1 MGIVV
6 NIDNAIEEYK
16 KSGKKTAFENSLRQV
31 LEFAKDDVNLKSVS
45 DLAYL
50 LATAKAESDYSLQ
63 RWESDYQC
71 GKAGVPYKDAPCQ
84 KALDYYRS
92 SDGKRNYYNMGTDT
106 KGLPY
111 FGRGLIQLTG
121 EGNYDKYGKL
131 IGVDLLNNGDKA
143 LIPKNSYKIASIFL
157 SNKRGGIYKK
167 NGEKQNTF
175 DLARLGDLTLARKS
189 VNGGTKG
196 LDEINKY
203 YELWKKIIE
212 NNLDSK
218 KKIKIVLGIGIVV
231 LLVAGTITFIYLK
244 KKGKLP
250 NFKLPSFFKKVFS

>member
-1 MGIVV
+1 MGVSV
-6 NIDNAIEEYK
+6 NIDDSIEEYK
-16 KSGKKTAFENSLRQV
+16 KEGGKTAFEPSLRQV
-31 LEFAKDDVNLKSVS
+31 LAFAKDDLNIKNAS

-50 LATAKAESDYSLQ
+50 LATAKVESDYSLQ

-71 GKAGVPYKDAPCQ
+71 GNAGVPYKNAPCQ

-131 IGVDLLNNGDKA
+131 IGVDLLNDGDKA

-175 DLARLGDLTLARKS
+175 DLARLGDLSLARKS
-189 VNGGTKG
+189 VNGGTNG
-196 LDEINKY
+196 LNETNKY

-212 NNLDSK
+212 KNIGKDK
-218 KKIKIVLGIGIVV
+218 KKIKIVGGVIVIGLVVSVAIV
-231 LLVAGTITFIYLK
+231 LTYILVKNPKTK
-244 KKGKLP
+244 
-250 NFKLPSFFKKVFS
+250 NFLTNIFK

>member
-1 MGIVV
+1 MGVSV
-6 NIDNAIEEYK
+6 NIDDSIEEYK
-16 KSGKKTAFENSLRQV
+16 KEGGKTAFEPSLRQV
-31 LEFAKDDVNLKSVS
+31 LAFAKDDLNIKNAS

-50 LATAKAESDYSLQ
+50 LATAKVESDYSLQ

-71 GKAGVPYKDAPCQ
+71 GNAGVPYKNAPCQ

-131 IGVDLLNNGDKA
+131 IGVDLLNDGDKA

-157 SNKRGGIYKK
+157 SNKRGGIYK
-167 NGEKQNTF
+167 
-175 DLARLGDLTLARKS
+175 
-189 VNGGTKG
+189 
-196 LDEINKY
+196 
-203 YELWKKIIE
+203 
-212 NNLDSK
+212 
-218 KKIKIVLGIGIVV
+218 
-231 LLVAGTITFIYLK
+231 
-244 KKGKLP
+244 
-250 NFKLPSFFKKVFS
+250 

>member
-1 MGIVV
+1 M
-6 NIDNAIEEYK
+6 
-16 KSGKKTAFENSLRQV
+16 
-31 LEFAKDDVNLKSVS
+31 
-45 DLAYL
+45 
-50 LATAKAESDYSLQ
+50 
-63 RWESDYQC
+63 
-71 GKAGVPYKDAPCQ
+71 
-84 KALDYYRS
+84 
-92 SDGKRNYYNMGTDT
+92 
-106 KGLPY
+106 
-111 FGRGLIQLTG
+111 
-121 EGNYDKYGKL
+121 
-131 IGVDLLNNGDKA
+131 
-143 LIPKNSYKIASIFL
+143 
-157 SNKRGGIYKK
+157 
-167 NGEKQNTF
+167 
-175 DLARLGDLTLARKS
+175 GDLTLARKS